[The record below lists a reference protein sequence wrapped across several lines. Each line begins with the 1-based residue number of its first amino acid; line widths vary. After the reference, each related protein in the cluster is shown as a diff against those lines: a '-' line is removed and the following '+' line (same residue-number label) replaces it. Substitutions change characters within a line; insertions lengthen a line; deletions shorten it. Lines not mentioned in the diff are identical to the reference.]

1 MIGSITMLSL
11 FSIHFINLSGGEVD
25 GEGLTVLLAGDDEAA
40 GQVLAPAAPTIPF
53 LKIWLVDFIGLV
65 MRCSKKNLCRFLVY
79 LAY

>member
-53 LKIWLVDFIGLV
+53 LKIWLEMNSRTLTTTSAKLF
-65 MRCSKKNLCRFLVY
+65 S
-79 LAY
+79 